1 MDVFHEIVPGFCSF
15 IVNLTFLILT
25 TSKETICYIRMGFLK
40 TPPRIFSTAKG
51 WSHLPPSFSFFC
63 LLSAHFL
70 IIVNQSAFIFEFRR
84 PACAKATN
92 LADIKGICKG
102 SHADKF
108 KKIKNEGGNARLN
121 SILCRHALLFWKMKA
136 RYFIFMHLSWRD
148 LLKHVMQ
155 LWKCPSSPMMR
166 FPEEFTNML
175 LPVAFVNCG
184 RLCVGEIDKKVTG
197 IRYTLLKPFD
207 SEPVT
212 RVRLLKTSSF
222 LNQSATT

>member
-102 SHADKF
+102 SRADIL
-108 KKIKNEGGNARLN
+108 KKIKNAGGNPGLG
-121 SILCRHALLFWKMKA
+121 SILCHYALLFWKMKA
-136 RYFIFMHLSWRD
+136 RYFIFMHP
-148 LLKHVMQ
+148 
-155 LWKCPSSPMMR
+155 C
-166 FPEEFTNML
+166 
-175 LPVAFVNCG
+175 
-184 RLCVGEIDKKVTG
+184 TG
-197 IRYTLLKPFD
+197 HCNG
-207 SEPVT
+207 
-212 RVRLLKTSSF
+212 TSSRDIF
-222 LNQSATT
+222 LFAYLRHYHFRIKSCHPYTKNRLTNESACCILPLTIEKRGR